1 MVHPWLVL
9 KQLVPFKGPEH
20 PEERK
25 CSERDGNVCVFTGT
39 SKPWVDHI
47 VPFAWNDTLANI
59 QKTEKVFQ
67 HIQAFFG
74 KDWLLRYRPYLL
86 NPQQLGGSDK
96 VWNMLCINLSNS
108 CWWRSAK
115 FGFKCLG
122 IRSTTQGESVV
133 ILQFHWMPR
142 RNMDPTKGISLQGQ
156 NNDSDKMVECA
167 RSFHSDGG
175 SNLIHELPELSIPS
189 GHLIH
194 VPMPNSEAVHFKTMI
209 DLQWAMLVV
218 AAFCGA
224 ADAPQL
230 LPDHE

>member
-1 MVHPWLVL
+1 MGSCQHVIESEIRANPRTANFKLNAVQVATILSVPLSALRPGGYLSSRVLSGEVHQRLVGLPSLVKHFL

-25 CSERDGNVCVFTGT
+25 CSERDENVCILTGT

-108 CWWRSAK
+108 C
-115 FGFKCLG
+115 
-122 IRSTTQGESVV
+122 
-133 ILQFHWMPR
+133 
-142 RNMDPTKGISLQGQ
+142 
-156 NNDSDKMVECA
+156 
-167 RSFHSDGG
+167 
-175 SNLIHELPELSIPS
+175 
-189 GHLIH
+189 
-194 VPMPNSEAVHFKTMI
+194 
-209 DLQWAMLVV
+209 
-218 AAFCGA
+218 
-224 ADAPQL
+224 
-230 LPDHE
+230 